1 MLSSRKYLP
10 TRKSVLNIIIIIGT
24 VIIIYMLD
32 NYSAKLYIDRTVA
45 SNILEP
51 LLWISVSAFV
61 WRLPSI
67 KSKAKLRNKK
77 FIYTWSFIF
86 GVAYIIINLFAGFFD
101 GLGKSPYNHT
111 FQGNLINFIVVG
123 SCLIGRE
130 FIRSYLVNSFIK
142 KENFFIFIVVA
153 FFMTITTFSINKYIA
168 MNNLESAVMFLAEYF
183 APEFSHNL
191 FASYL
196 VYLGGPASSIIYLGI
211 TQLFHWMSPVLPNL
225 KWINTALIG
234 IMCPVFFL
242 MSLQSSYANH
252 CKEKKKNHNEDEDLF
267 SWIVTSIISI
277 LIIWFTVGV
286 FPIYPSVIIT
296 GSMEPQIKPGDVIL
310 VKKIT
315 GIEDVE
321 NLSINDVI
329 QFQRDGVLISH
340 RIIEI
345 KKDEKKGL
353 LYKTKGDNNSGPD
366 VELVH
371 PQDIKGTVKYNVP
384 KIGWLTLLIKS
395 DKEISLDEIVF

>member
-1 MLSSRKYLP
+1 MVSSKKYLP
-10 TRKSVLNIIIIIGT
+10 TRNSVLNIIFVITT

-32 NYSAKLYIDRTVA
+32 NYSSIINIDRTVA
-45 SNILEP
+45 SNVIKP
-51 LLWISVSAFV
+51 LLWIGISIYI
-61 WRLPSI
+61 WRLPRI
-67 KSKAKLRNKK
+67 KSRAKLRNKN

-86 GVAYIIINLFAGFFD
+86 GTSFVLISLLAGFFD

-111 FQGNLINFIVVG
+111 FQGILVNFMVVG

-130 FIRSYLVNSFIK
+130 FIRSHLINSAVK
-142 KENFFIFIVVA
+142 KENFLIFISVA
-153 FFMTITTFSINKYIA
+153 FFMTVTTFSINKYIA
-168 MNNLESAVMFLAEYF
+168 LNNLESAVMFLAEYF
-183 APEFSHNL
+183 APEFSNNL
-191 FASYL
+191 FSSYL

-211 TQLFHWMSPVLPNL
+211 VQLFHWMSPVLPNL
-225 KWINTALIG
+225 KWINSALIG
-234 IMCPVFFL
+234 IMCPIFFL
-242 MSLQSSYANH
+242 MSLQSTYANYT
-252 CKEKKKNHNEDEDLF
+252 KEKKKSNSDDEDMV

-286 FPIYPSVIIT
+286 FPVYPSVIIT

-315 GIEDVE
+315 GMEDIE

-345 KKDEKKGL
+345 KHDEEKGL
-353 LYKTKGDNNSGPD
+353 LYKTKGDNNSGAD

-371 PQDIKGTVKYNVP
+371 PQDVKGTIKYTVP

-395 DKEISLDEIVF
+395 DKEISIEEIVF